1 MTNGKDG
8 SVPAGRAPLVV
19 GAVLLG
25 LAGLTLFDSFGVAS
39 GMGPNVGPSAAM
51 KLIALLLAGL
61 GVAHLAQ
68 ALRLAG
74 QRQAQDPEDK
84 VNPGSL
90 AWVFAGLVLQI
101 ATLSLGAGF
110 IVSSTILFAFT
121 GCGFGRSLRS
131 LGLVYGLVLSTA
143 VYLFFTKAL
152 GLSLPMGPLERLMG

>member
-1 MTNGKDG
+1 MSVGKDG

-19 GAVLLG
+19 GVILLG
-25 LAGLTLFDSFGVAS
+25 MAGLTLFDSFGVAS

-61 GVAHLAQ
+61 GVAHLMQ

-101 ATLSLGAGF
+101 ATLSLGVGF
-110 IVSSTILFAFT
+110 IVSSAILFAFT
-121 GCGFGRSLRS
+121 ACGFGRSLRS
-131 LGLVYGLVLSTA
+131 LGPVYGLVLSTA

-152 GLSLPMGPLERLMG
+152 GLSLPMGPLERLLG

>member
-68 ALRLAG
+68 ALRQSG